1 MPRKSR
7 STAPAPVAPVETRP
21 FADGSA
27 APFAALPEADRKSIA
42 ERIAA
47 DKASGLSGNE
57 LRARYGER
65 LTGPARRKVLRAFGF
80 DGGAFIARSYD
91 AYRDGDFRNGSRHA
105 REHGALA
112 AQRRAEAADAA
123 AATAEL
129 PTMRKALREA
139 GSPVPSVRK
148 GDATALRSA
157 YAALLLSPVAP
168 TA

>member
-1 MPRKSR
+1 MPRKS
-7 STAPAPVAPVETRP
+7 SKSAPVPVESRP

-27 APFAALPEADRKSIA
+27 APFAALPEADRKLIA
-42 ERIAA
+42 ENIAA
-47 DKASGLSGNE
+47 DKAAGLSGNE

-65 LTGPARRKVLRAFGF
+65 LTGPARRKVLRAYGF

-91 AYRDGDFRNGSRHA
+91 TYRDGDLRNGSRHA

-112 AQRRAEAADAA
+112 AQRRAEAAEAE

-139 GSPVPSVRK
+139 GQ
-148 GDATALRSA
+148 
-157 YAALLLSPVAP
+157 
-168 TA
+168 